1 MIDAL
6 LSAMTSWPPSLVVI
20 LIAALPIFEVRLAV
34 PIALEA
40 FKMSVF
46 SGAFFAFLGSVIP
59 AFFIPTLL
67 HWFEGPCRR
76 HIPVCARALDWS
88 AVHVER
94 RYTERYRALG
104 IVGLIVFVAVPIPMT
119 GVWTGSLAAWL
130 FRMKKRHAIPAIMV
144 GAVISTVIVTLMTL
158 GVFGAARTL
167 LLR

>member
-6 LSAMTSWPPSLVVI
+6 LSVVASWPPALVIV
-20 LIAALPIFEVRLAV
+20 LIAALPVLEVRLAV

-46 SGAFFAFLGSVIP
+46 AGSFFAFLGSVIP

-76 HIPVCARALDWS
+76 HVPVCARALDWL

-104 IVGLIVFVAVPIPMT
+104 ILGLIVFVAVPLPVT

-144 GAVISTVIVTLMTL
+144 GSAISTIIVTLMTL
-158 GVFGAARTL
+158 GVFGA
-167 LLR
+167 LRQLF